1 MFKSMQL
8 WFTETIYYT
17 VTLLRTPALSLK
29 KISGTS
35 LKLKSLVIE
44 KDQVPGTHKLLE
56 LNHKTGKGRNIP
68 MFRFPIALEIPF
80 KEGNNGPFPT
90 DLVQRNSPDSEQ
102 LDGLAPV
109 SPASVLLREDDFRV
123 VQHLGSL
130 SCGSVLK
137 LRCSM
142 VRLAGEPHDLSVP
155 TLTPSPENSVWILWK
170 CESYSCFNFFLYL

>member
-1 MFKSMQL
+1 M
-8 WFTETIYYT
+8 
-17 VTLLRTPALSLK
+17 
-29 KISGTS
+29 
-35 LKLKSLVIE
+35 
-44 KDQVPGTHKLLE
+44 
-56 LNHKTGKGRNIP
+56 
-68 MFRFPIALEIPF
+68 
-80 KEGNNGPFPT
+80 
-90 DLVQRNSPDSEQ
+90 QRNSPDSEQ

-109 SPASVLLREDDFRV
+109 SSASVLLREDDFRV

-170 CESYSCFNFFLYL
+170 CESFSCFNFFFVPLIYKPLWGKPVAYKQDICCFALGPVCLSVYVCVSLYVCVCPVL